1 MSVTNVACVLRRAG
15 DFEHQLMTFYLDLAE
30 QSTREGVRLLTDYM
44 ARHRRRL
51 AESLERFPAAEYQ
64 RISAL
69 PLRYE
74 PVSSDCDHFRDRLL
88 SPDATASD
96 VLDLAIELDEC
107 LISLYRQ
114 VAQQDV
120 EPEVKDLFESLVHAE
135 ERDEI
140 LLKKIRAT
148 NYF

>member
-1 MSVTNVACVLRRAG
+1 MAVTNVACVLRRAG
-15 DFEHQLMTFYLDLAE
+15 DFEHQLMTYYLDLAE
-30 QSTREGVRLLTDYM
+30 QSKREGVRMLTDYM

-51 AESLERFPAAEYQ
+51 AEALERFPAAEY
-64 RISAL
+64 RRLSAL

-74 PVSSDCDHFRDRLL
+74 PVSSECDHFKTLVL
-88 SPDATASD
+88 PPDATATE

-107 LISLYRQ
+107 LISLYKQ

-120 EPEVKDLFESLVHAE
+120 EPEVRELFESLVHRE